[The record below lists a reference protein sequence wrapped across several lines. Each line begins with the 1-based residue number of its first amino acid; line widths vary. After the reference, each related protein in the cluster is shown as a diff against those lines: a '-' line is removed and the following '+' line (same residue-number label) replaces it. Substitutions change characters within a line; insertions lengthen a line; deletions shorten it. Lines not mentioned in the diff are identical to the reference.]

1 LENLLYQLLEKTI
14 IIIFC
19 DTSVPKFKSFILM
32 TIEVLLIFDNLPTCR
47 DNYFIS
53 YNNNEYIF
61 LSQKKNRPSS
71 TWNESQRR
79 TNLWKPICEDFEWM
93 MNATRKIHIDK
104 QTNMVEITSWG
115 PTLSNS
121 TVHILQ
127 RHLLQIL
134 PHIKLIMDIFHL
146 SLQFFTTT
154 TPHQS
159 SYP

>member
-1 LENLLYQLLEKTI
+1 LLYQLLEKTI

-79 TNLWKPICEDFEWM
+79 TNL
-93 MNATRKIHIDK
+93 
-104 QTNMVEITSWG
+104 
-115 PTLSNS
+115 
-121 TVHILQ
+121 
-127 RHLLQIL
+127 
-134 PHIKLIMDIFHL
+134 
-146 SLQFFTTT
+146 
-154 TPHQS
+154 
-159 SYP
+159 